1 MRWIVVLSL
10 WVVALNAHA
19 ISWSEQHPATHSSS
33 SESTFIQGIKLA
45 LKQRNLD
52 SLEQAFAVFTQD
64 KLDKNRLAE
73 GHAVLN
79 QIIADKSLSDTL
91 KILAYKNKAVLYGQI
106 DLTKKR
112 DAFESAISLI
122 KRKKCLPQLLPPY
135 QLEVA
140 KTYLSQSR
148 FLDATNTLNTIEFD
162 RVKKPEIQVEL
173 MGVSGLLYMQ
183 MDDTAKAL
191 NQFNR
196 ALKIAK
202 KHNDYFGLGTIHSSI
217 GHLKYSVS
225 EQFNEAI
232 AHFRAS
238 IVAFNKAD
246 YPHYALGS
254 QTDMGVVYAKIE
266 DYKSAFYY
274 LEKSYNEAKAIG
286 SDYDQA
292 ICAKELGILYNKL
305 KQPEK
310 ALNYC
315 KEAKDLNWDYGS
327 HTFRA
332 SCASCLA
339 SAYENLNDFESS
351 VYFLKLNQAYS
362 DSINNKTQ
370 VNSLAKFNAELEKQA
385 FVAEQEKVNLEKDQ
399 TLRTRNLLI
408 AFLSILS
415 VLIIAVFL
423 LVLRGVKNRKKREV
437 VELKE
442 KNQREF
448 VKNLLQSLEGERKRV
463 SMELHDSVG
472 QMLVVAGRNASNKQF
487 DKVEPMLQNA
497 LNEVR
502 TISQGLHPYVLE
514 KMGLQDAIL
523 NLIHTVDDSHEL
535 FIDSEVDLSQSRLTQ
550 DQEIHVY
557 RIVQELIS
565 NSLKHADSPSLLI
578 EIQSVEDHMKIV
590 VTDRGK
596 GFDATQLHEKKTM
609 SLGMKTLH
617 ERVEIVGGTI
627 DFDSKPNRGT
637 TVTIE
642 IPFNQ

>member
-1 MRWIVVLSL
+1 MKWIVFLSL
-10 WVVALNAHA
+10 CVVALNAHA
-19 ISWSEQHPATHSSS
+19 VSSSKQQPSAQSTS
-33 SESTFIQGIKLA
+33 SESTFIQEIKLA

-52 SLEQAFAVFTQD
+52 SLEQVFAGFTQD
-64 KLDKNRLAE
+64 KLDKNHLAE
-73 GHAVLN
+73 GHAVFN
-79 QIIADKSLSDTL
+79 QIIADKSFSDTL

-112 DAFESAISLI
+112 DAFKSAIRLI
-122 KRKKCLPQLLPPY
+122 RAKKCLTQLLPPY

-148 FLDATNTLNTIEFD
+148 FLDATNTLNKIEFD
-162 RVKKPEIQVEL
+162 RVKNPEIQVEL

-183 MDDTAKAL
+183 MDDTVKAL

-202 KHNDYFGLGTIHSSI
+202 EHNDYFGLGTIHSSI

-225 EQFNEAI
+225 KQFDEAI

-305 KQPEK
+305 NQPEK

-370 VNSLAKFNAELEKQA
+370 VNSLAKFNAELEKQS

-408 AFLSILS
+408 TFLSILS

-487 DKVEPMLQNA
+487 DNVEPMLQNA

-502 TISQGLHPYVLE
+502 SISQGLHPYVLE

-535 FIDSEVDLSQSRLTQ
+535 FIESEVDLSQSKLTQ

-578 EIQSVEDHMKIV
+578 EVMSDEDHMKIV
-590 VTDRGK
+590 VSDRGK
-596 GFDATQLHEKKTM
+596 GFDVMKLQEKKTM